1 MNLKIITK
9 KKKKDTNEELLEE
22 ERVRERIKL
31 KATIITILNCFK
43 VSTKSVTK

>member
-22 ERVRERIKL
+22 RERERIKL

-43 VSTKSVTK
+43 ASTKSVTK